1 MAEETKEQVD
11 QEIKNK
17 VENLTVNGQQ
27 VTPEQYEQY
36 TKGLVLLEDRK
47 KNRNKEE
54 FGFVL
59 STEEEEK
66 AYVDFIKSTAPT
78 TEIGER
84 FRIADK
90 LYKET
95 LSTETQD
102 TPEQTETKQSED
114 RTKVNQDTRQV
125 EVAPRPTGDGNN
137 IDQRTVNVNK
147 AEELTSAPLGTDQG
161 FADAL
166 IARQEAQRTY
176 VPVSK

>member
-11 QEIKNK
+11 QEIKEK
-17 VENLTVNGQQ
+17 VDNLSVNGQP

-59 STEEEEK
+59 DSKEEEEK
-66 AYVDFIKSTAPT
+66 YIEFIKNTAPT

-95 LSTETQD
+95 LSTETQ
-102 TPEQTETKQSED
+102 ETETTENTQTED
-114 RTKVNQDTRQV
+114 RTKVVNDTRQV

-137 IDQRTVNVNK
+137 TSQTTVNVNK
-147 AEELTSAPLGTDQG
+147 AEETTSAPLGTDQG

-176 VPVSK
+176 VPVPK